1 MFIGKYTAANGTSY
15 NIYRYAIDKALTGIK
30 TIWNT
35 PITVNH
41 CLHISGVYVYKNSTI
56 ELNSTL
62 PVSSSKYSGGFI
74 YLLSRTQV
82 SVELFDNAHIGVRA
96 RILLDIIDAP
106 A

>member
-15 NIYRYAIDKALTGIK
+15 NIYRYAIDKTLNSRQ

-41 CLHISGVYVYKNSTI
+41 CLHISGVYFYKDSTV

-62 PVSSSKYSGGFI
+62 PLSSSKYSGGFI
-74 YLLSRTQV
+74 YLLDRKQV
-82 SVELFDNAHIGVRA
+82 SVELFDTAHIGVKA
-96 RILLDIIDAP
+96 RILLDIVDAP